1 MGTPLDL
8 FQQSLFLEAPGD
20 EGEASTDAQP
30 TDPPADDAPPD
41 IPDDVGTE
49 SDNDAPPD
57 MTDED
62 PSDNGLGDTGFDDG
76 QQQEEED
83 PNKTMKLDAKVSTV
97 MNVNLYQ
104 RYLTLLNT
112 INTQLSMIKNNGD
125 MIYTLSDQT
134 SSIIASLKKLDENVR
149 LYMSNIFLEENY
161 SRNLLFFNKCLNLL
175 KLLNDSFDA
184 SIQKGIKDKQ

>member
-30 TDPPADDAPPD
+30 ADPPADDAPPD
-41 IPDDVGTE
+41 IPDDAGTE

-57 MTDED
+57 MPEED
-62 PSDNGLGDTGFDDG
+62 PSDEGLGDTGFDDG

>member
-41 IPDDVGTE
+41 IPDTVGTE

-57 MTDED
+57 MPDED
-62 PSDNGLGDTGFDDG
+62 PSDDGLGDTGFDDG

>member
-41 IPDDVGTE
+41 IPDGVGTE

-57 MTDED
+57 MPDED
-62 PSDNGLGDTGFDDG
+62 PSDDGLGDTGFDDG

>member
-30 TDPPADDAPPD
+30 TDPPTDDAPPD
-41 IPDDVGTE
+41 IPDTVGTE

-57 MTDED
+57 MPDED
-62 PSDNGLGDTGFDDG
+62 PSDDGLGDTGFDDG

>member
-30 TDPPADDAPPD
+30 ADPPADDAPPD

-57 MTDED
+57 MPDED
-62 PSDNGLGDTGFDDG
+62 PSDDGLGDTGFDDG

-149 LYMSNIFLEENY
+149 LYLSNIFLEENY

>member
-20 EGEASTDAQP
+20 EGEASTDAQ
-30 TDPPADDAPPD
+30 TADPPADDAPPD

-57 MTDED
+57 MPDED
-62 PSDNGLGDTGFDDG
+62 PSNDGLGDTGFDDG

>member
-57 MTDED
+57 MPDED
-62 PSDNGLGDTGFDDG
+62 PSDDGLGDTGFDDG

-134 SSIIASLKKLDENVR
+134 SSIIASLKKLDENIR

>member
-30 TDPPADDAPPD
+30 TDPPANDAPPD

-62 PSDNGLGDTGFDDG
+62 PSDAGLGDTGFDDG

>member
-41 IPDDVGTE
+41 IPDTVGTE

-57 MTDED
+57 MPDED
-62 PSDNGLGDTGFDDG
+62 PSDDELGDTGFDDG

>member
-41 IPDDVGTE
+41 IPDDAGTDP
-49 SDNDAPPD
+49 DNDAPPD
-57 MTDED
+57 MPDEH
-62 PSDNGLGDTGFDDG
+62 PSEQGFADTRFHDG
-76 QQQEEED
+76 QQQEEQD

-125 MIYTLSDQT
+125 MIYTLSNQT

>member
-30 TDPPADDAPPD
+30 ADPPADDAPPD

-62 PSDNGLGDTGFDDG
+62 PSDEGLGDTGFDDG

>member
-41 IPDDVGTE
+41 IPDTVGTE

-57 MTDED
+57 MTEED
-62 PSDNGLGDTGFDDG
+62 PSDDGLGDTGFDDG

>member
-20 EGEASTDAQP
+20 EGDASTDAQP
-30 TDPPADDAPPD
+30 ADPPADDAPPD
-41 IPDDVGTE
+41 IPDDAGTE

-57 MTDED
+57 MPDED
-62 PSDNGLGDTGFDDG
+62 PSDDGLGDTGFDDG

>member
-1 MGTPLDL
+1 M
-8 FQQSLFLEAPGD
+8 FLEAPGD
-20 EGEASTDAQP
+20 DGEASTDAQP

-62 PSDNGLGDTGFDDG
+62 PSDDGLGDTGFDDG

-184 SIQKGIKDKQ
+184 SIQKGIKYKQ

>member
-57 MTDED
+57 MPDED
-62 PSDNGLGDTGFDDG
+62 PSDEGLGDTGFDDG

>member
-30 TDPPADDAPPD
+30 ADPPADDAPPD
-41 IPDDVGTE
+41 IPDDAGTE

-57 MTDED
+57 MPDED
-62 PSDNGLGDTGFDDG
+62 PSDDGLGDTGFDDG

-83 PNKTMKLDAKVSTV
+83 PNKTMKLDAKISTV

-134 SSIIASLKKLDENVR
+134 SSIIASLKKLDENIR
-149 LYMSNIFLEENY
+149 LYLSNIFLEENY

>member
-30 TDPPADDAPPD
+30 ADPPADDAPPD
-41 IPDDVGTE
+41 IPDDAGTE

-57 MTDED
+57 MPEED
-62 PSDNGLGDTGFDDG
+62 PSDEGLGDTGFDDG

-134 SSIIASLKKLDENVR
+134 SSIIASLKKLDENIR
-149 LYMSNIFLEENY
+149 LYLSNIFLEENY

>member
-30 TDPPADDAPPD
+30 ADPPADDVPPD
-41 IPDDVGTE
+41 IPDDAGTE

-57 MTDED
+57 MPDED
-62 PSDNGLGDTGFDDG
+62 PSDEGLGDTGFDDG

>member
-1 MGTPLDL
+1 MGTPFDL

-30 TDPPADDAPPD
+30 TDPPANDAPPD

-62 PSDNGLGDTGFDDG
+62 PSDAGLGDTGFDDG

>member
-49 SDNDAPPD
+49 PDNDAPPD
-57 MTDED
+57 MADED
-62 PSDNGLGDTGFDDG
+62 PSDDGLGDTGFDDG

-134 SSIIASLKKLDENVR
+134 SSIIASLKKLDENIR
-149 LYMSNIFLEENY
+149 LYLSNIFLEENY

>member
-41 IPDDVGTE
+41 IPDTVGTE
-49 SDNDAPPD
+49 SDNDVPPD

-62 PSDNGLGDTGFDDG
+62 PSDDGLGDTGFDDG

>member
-41 IPDDVGTE
+41 IPDTVGTE

-62 PSDNGLGDTGFDDG
+62 PSDDGLGDTGFDDG

>member
-1 MGTPLDL
+1 MGAPLDL

-62 PSDNGLGDTGFDDG
+62 PSDDGLGDTGFDDG

>member
-41 IPDDVGTE
+41 IPDTVGTE

-62 PSDNGLGDTGFDDG
+62 PSDDGLGDTGFDDG

-134 SSIIASLKKLDENVR
+134 SSIIA
-149 LYMSNIFLEENY
+149 
-161 SRNLLFFNKCLNLL
+161 
-175 KLLNDSFDA
+175 
-184 SIQKGIKDKQ
+184 

>member
-41 IPDDVGTE
+41 IPDTVGTE

-57 MTDED
+57 MPDED
-62 PSDNGLGDTGFDDG
+62 PSDDGLGDSGFDDG

>member
-49 SDNDAPPD
+49 PDNDAPPD
-57 MTDED
+57 MADED
-62 PSDNGLGDTGFDDG
+62 PSDDGLGDTGFDDG

>member
-8 FQQSLFLEAPGD
+8 CQQSLFLEAPGD
-20 EGEASTDAQP
+20 EGEASTYAQP
-30 TDPPADDAPPD
+30 ADPPADDAPPD
-41 IPDDVGTE
+41 IPDDAGTE

-57 MTDED
+57 MPEED
-62 PSDNGLGDTGFDDG
+62 PSDEGLGDTGFDDG

>member
-30 TDPPADDAPPD
+30 ADPPADDAPPD

-57 MTDED
+57 MPDED
-62 PSDNGLGDTGFDDG
+62 PSNDGLGDTGFDDG

>member
-30 TDPPADDAPPD
+30 TDPPANDAPPD

-62 PSDNGLGDTGFDDG
+62 PSDDGLGDTGFDDG

>member
-62 PSDNGLGDTGFDDG
+62 PSDAGLGDTGFDDG

-83 PNKTMKLDAKVSTV
+83 PNKTMKMDAKVSTV

>member
-30 TDPPADDAPPD
+30 ADPPADDAPPD
-41 IPDDVGTE
+41 IPDDAGTE

-57 MTDED
+57 MPDED
-62 PSDNGLGDTGFDDG
+62 PSDDGLGDTGFDDG

>member
-41 IPDDVGTE
+41 IPDDAGTE

-57 MTDED
+57 MPDED
-62 PSDNGLGDTGFDDG
+62 PSDDELGDTGFDDG

>member
-30 TDPPADDAPPD
+30 TDPPANDAPPD

-62 PSDNGLGDTGFDDG
+62 PSDAGLGDTGFDDG

-134 SSIIASLKKLDENVR
+134 SSIIASLKKLDENIR

>member
-41 IPDDVGTE
+41 IPDTVGTE

-57 MTDED
+57 MPEED
-62 PSDNGLGDTGFDDG
+62 PSDDGLGDTGFDDG

>member
-30 TDPPADDAPPD
+30 ADPPADDAPPD

-57 MTDED
+57 MPDED
-62 PSDNGLGDTGFDDG
+62 PSDDGLGDTGFDDG

>member
-41 IPDDVGTE
+41 IPDTVGTE

-57 MTDED
+57 MPDED
-62 PSDNGLGDTGFDDG
+62 PSDEGLGNTGFDDG

>member
-49 SDNDAPPD
+49 SDNDTPPD
-57 MTDED
+57 MPDED
-62 PSDNGLGDTGFDDG
+62 PSDDGLGDTGFDDG

>member
-30 TDPPADDAPPD
+30 TDLPADDAPPD
-41 IPDDVGTE
+41 IPDTVGTE

-57 MTDED
+57 MPDED
-62 PSDNGLGDTGFDDG
+62 PSDDELGDTGFDDG

>member
-30 TDPPADDAPPD
+30 ADPPADDAPPD

-57 MTDED
+57 MPDED
-62 PSDNGLGDTGFDDG
+62 PSDDGLGDTGFDDG

-104 RYLTLLNT
+104 WYLTLLNT

>member
-30 TDPPADDAPPD
+30 ADPPADDAPPD
-41 IPDDVGTE
+41 IPDDAGTE

-57 MTDED
+57 MPDED
-62 PSDNGLGDTGFDDG
+62 PSDDGLGDTGFDDG

-161 SRNLLFFNKCLNLL
+161 SKNLLFFNKCLNLL